1 MRRRRRV
8 AARPRA
14 RDWQVL
20 GLEPGAEPSEVRRS
34 YLERKALYSSD
45 STATYTLL
53 EDDERSSLLER
64 IEEAY
69 QRILGVRIPTPQ
81 STVVSEELPEPP
93 SGAPPPLEDEPGAH
107 LQHHRLI
114 KRMPLAEV
122 AEEIKV
128 RATLLDRL
136 EQEQFGELP
145 ASVYVRGFVVQYAK
159 LLGLSEHEELAAA
172 YVAKI
177 EAAKTEV

>member
-1 MRRRRRV
+1 
-8 AARPRA
+8 
-14 RDWQVL
+14 
-20 GLEPGAEPSEVRRS
+20 
-34 YLERKALYSSD
+34 
-45 STATYTLL
+45 
-53 EDDERSSLLER
+53 LER

-81 STVVSEELPEPP
+81 PTLVREELPEPP
-93 SGAPPPLEDEPGAH
+93 TGAAPPLRDEPGAH
-107 LQHHRLI
+107 LQHHRLV
-114 KRMPLAEV
+114 KRMPLSEV

-159 LLGLSEHEELAAA
+159 LLGLTDPEELATA

-177 EAAKTEV
+177 EAAKTEA